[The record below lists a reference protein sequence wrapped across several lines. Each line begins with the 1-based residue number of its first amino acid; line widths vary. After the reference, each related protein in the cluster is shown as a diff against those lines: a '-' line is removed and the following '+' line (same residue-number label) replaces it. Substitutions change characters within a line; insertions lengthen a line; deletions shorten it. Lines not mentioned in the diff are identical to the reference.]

1 MVVQARARL
10 EIDPEPY
17 GYLLVQVRVGRH
29 QHITSEVGLLCI
41 LQRARLVG
49 PLLLVKQPI
58 VLCGA
63 GMLVLSVTADMA
75 VESDGRSFLL
85 RHTHF

>member
-1 MVVQARARL
+1 MVVQARAGL

-29 QHITSEVGLLCI
+29 QNITSEVGLLCV

-49 PLLLVKQPI
+49 PLLLVK
-58 VLCGA
+58 
-63 GMLVLSVTADMA
+63 
-75 VESDGRSFLL
+75 
-85 RHTHF
+85 